1 MIITDRLL
9 LLGLKI
15 RDITGPIEIGN
26 LVIYPD
32 YDIRN
37 VFDGYDEDK
46 VLQIIEAGAKYG
58 EISVES
64 RCYEHNIF
72 AHPLSAL
79 RLSKAGW
86 LVFKSLMPFQKSDEK
101 PSLELD
107 APPFNQSWSDSMYY
121 EISASDIPKI
131 QNLNRKLTRIPKGF
145 LEIAIERF
153 NRSYDYWLYDSL
165 DDCLVD
171 LVAALESIASGGGGS
186 VEQGMSLR
194 VSLLLADKPSERM
207 ELQHKMRKFYNLRS
221 EIRKKGQVTANGF
234 RERYQSIA
242 ELRSITR
249 KMISISIDILY
260 SPVALGSKLPKTMAE
275 AIDEYIHGKMS
286 H

>member
-15 RDITGPIEIGN
+15 KDITGPIEIGN

-37 VFDGYDEDK
+37 ILGGYDEDR
-46 VLQIIEAGAKYG
+46 VLKIIEAGAKYG

-72 AHPLSAL
+72 AHPLSPL
-79 RLSKAGW
+79 RLFKAGW
-86 LVFKSLMPFQKSDEK
+86 LVFKSIMPFQNGDEK

-121 EISASDIPKI
+121 EILKTDIPKI
-131 QNLNRKLTRIPKGF
+131 QDLNQKLTRIPKGF
-145 LEIAIERF
+145 LEIALERF
-153 NRSYDYWLYDSL
+153 NRSYDYWLYTNL

-186 VEQGMSLR
+186 VVQGMSLR

-207 ELQHKMRKFYNLRS
+207 ELQHKVRKFYNLRS
-221 EIRKKGQVTANGF
+221 GVLKRGHVTANEF
-234 RERYQSIA
+234 RERYESIE

-249 KMISISIDILY
+249 EMISTSIEILY
-260 SPVALGSKLPKTMAE
+260 SPVALGGKLPNTMAE
-275 AIDEYIHGKMS
+275 AIDEYIHYKLS